1 MLAAEQ
7 TVSQYFTLDA
17 ACYYPCL
24 ATGAGNCEEICQ
36 IPAYSVTGTGSG
48 TSQTKT
54 GTPKSASTQLIPG
67 VDNKYLLLAAG
78 IIAVVLIV
86 R

>member
-1 MLAAEQ
+1 VLAASQ
-7 TVSQYFTLDA
+7 NVSQYFTLDA
-17 ACYYPCL
+17 SCYYPCL

-36 IPAYSVTGTGSG
+36 VPAFSVTGQASSG
-48 TSQTKT
+48 T
-54 GTPKSASTQLIPG
+54 GTPAPKKPSVQLIPG

-78 IIAVVLIV
+78 IIAAVLIV

>member
-1 MLAAEQ
+1 MLAAQQ

-36 IPAYSVTGTGSG
+36 IPAYSVTGTA
-48 TSQTKT
+48 TDVAAKT
-54 GTPKSASTQLIPG
+54 AAALKKQLIPG
-67 VDNKYLLLAAG
+67 VDNKYLLIAAG

>member
-1 MLAAEQ
+1 MLTAASQ
-7 TVSQYFTLDA
+7 NVSQYFTLDA

-24 ATGAGNCEEICQ
+24 AAGAGNCEEICQ
-36 IPAYSVTGTGSG
+36 VPSYSVTGTDTTGA
-48 TSQTKT
+48 
-54 GTPKSASTQLIPG
+54 GTPAPKKPSVQLIPG

-78 IIAVVLIV
+78 IIAAVLVV